1 MINCSLIGYGKWGK
15 NIFKVL
21 SKNKKA
27 KIDSICKK
35 NIKNFSNFKFKG
47 RVLNSYKKAINKNIN
62 AVFIATPPESHFK
75 IAKYALESKKNVFI
89 EKPVCLSQKNYRL
102 LIKIAKKNDLVFHI
116 DYIHTYNQNLIKL
129 VAQLNRRKQIKEKT
143 YVKIFLGKNGPVR
156 KKSLVLMDWGPHI
169 FSIINFIF
177 KHNKYK
183 INKVSILKNSKNKKI
198 NFALNINYKNILID
212 AFFGNNFKNKIT
224 EININKKNSQYI
236 YKDKIIITKN
246 KNSFYKKNYQ
256 KITPLEN
263 SINQF
268 IKSCKKNIYVHD
280 KLHEKITYQLE
291 KTQNKLFN

>member
-1 MINCSLIGYGKWGK
+1 LINCSLIGYGKWGK

-21 SKNKKA
+21 SKSNKV

-35 NIKNFSNFKFKG
+35 NIKYFSNFKFNC
-47 RVLNSYKKAINKNIN
+47 RVLNSYKKGINKDIN

-102 LIKIAKKNDLVFHI
+102 LTKIAKKNDLVFHI

-129 VAQLNRRKQIKEKT
+129 ISKLNKSKQKKEKI
-143 YVKIFLGKNGPVR
+143 YIKIFLGKNGPVG

-183 INKVSILKNSKNKKI
+183 INKVNILKNSNKKKI
-198 NFALNINYKNILID
+198 NFSLNINYKNIIID

-236 YKDKIIITKN
+236 YKDKILITKN
-246 KNSFYKKNYQ
+246 NNSFYKKNYQ
-256 KITPLEN
+256 KISPLEN

-268 IKSCKKNIYVHD
+268 IKSCKKNIYIHD

-291 KTQNKLFN
+291 KIQIKLFN